1 MKQRREKK
9 NQCLVGLFL
18 GSEKP
23 ARGEIAIDIQA
34 LNPNPNPKWRQERLK
49 TLLESHFR
57 VVPAFFVGKLKEAPQ
72 KRKSNHERMAFKMLP
87 LVKMLDV
94 PPILPPSSTVC
105 LNFQPQWNATNIS
118 THAYSLKN
126 RPKRQLTKYR
136 PRLSPYLRTNT
147 LYKTILAKLSFGWT
161 RTRAEKKNVSCII
174 IILSNFCSS

>member
-1 MKQRREKK
+1 MKQRREGK

-72 KRKSNHERMAFKMLP
+72 KRKSNHERMASKMFP
-87 LVKMLDV
+87 LVKMLAV

-136 PRLSPYLRTNT
+136 PRLSSSPTYVL
-147 LYKTILAKLSFGWT
+147 ILCTKLSWLNWVW
-161 RTRAEKKNVSCII
+161 AELEHGPKKRM
-174 IILSNFCSS
+174 